1 MLHFRLFGIPVV
13 IHPSLWIV
21 LAILGGGLRLGGV
34 GFELMPMVMFMV
46 AAFLSLMVHELG
58 HALVGRGLCG
68 SRVAIEMA
76 CMGGACLSVG
86 GRVSRWTDIARTAA
100 GPGFAL
106 LFGLVFVGIL
116 SQYLVDPSTVWRV
129 TWQWILNEPVI
140 EWYHAIAWDRLNP
153 YMYYFLNYSIFVASW
168 WSAFNLLPIFP
179 MDGGQILGN
188 LVRSRRTMH
197 LVGMLTAAGVALV
210 ALTFEWWIAA
220 AFLGYFSFL
229 NYKMF
234 QEYSR

>member
-1 MLHFRLFGIPVV
+1 MLHFRLFGIPVT

-21 LAILGGGLRLGGV
+21 LAILGGGLRIGGA

-58 HALVGRGLCG
+58 HALVGRWLCG
-68 SRVAIEMA
+68 SQVSIEMA
-76 CMGGACLSVG
+76 FMGGACLSVG
-86 GRVSRWTDIARTAA
+86 GHTSRWTDVARTAA
-100 GPGFAL
+100 GPVFAL
-106 LFGLVFVGIL
+106 LFGLVFVGML

-140 EWYHAIAWDRLNP
+140 EWYHAMAWDRINSSMLD
-153 YMYYFLNYSIFVASW
+153 FLRFSILVSSW

-197 LVGMLTAAGVALV
+197 VVGMVAAAGMALLAMV
-210 ALTFEWWIAA
+210 FDWWIAA
-220 AFLGYFSFL
+220 ALMGYFSFL
-229 NYKMF
+229 NYKIL